1 MWFLYKLLK
10 NKFRANKLIKYLF
23 EDSPLLQ
30 LKLTLFKELTLSLS
44 KKNTNVGSNLIY
56 FKELK
61 KLNDFLKVRPMHI
74 AYSELH
80 HLNFLYL

>member
-61 KLNDFLKVRPMHI
+61 KINDFLKARLMHK

-80 HLNFLYL
+80 HLNSLYL